1 MFNLDYSPYSK
12 NRDKNIEDLCEKNDI
27 NVLTEEDMLLIPIKS
42 EYGLAPSSNEPYKAF
57 TPFMKNLKNM
67 M

>member
-1 MFNLDYSPYSK
+1 MK
-12 NRDKNIEDLCEKNDI
+12 KNDI

-57 TPFMKNLKNM
+57 YTIYEKFKKI
-67 M
+67 